1 LTSNREPAST
11 GREVSDVDFA
21 YHATSS
27 PGQWANWAGRNVA
40 VSDDGIAVETEPIID
55 YHDLGFEAE
64 DVAINREGT
73 VYALRPSGDVYGYD
87 RAGGA
92 EAIWRNG
99 DGETVAEPQA
109 VCLAGDRVFVA
120 DADDASLVVISG
132 RERHAI
138 GRIDTGVED
147 LVTLMTG
154 GRTVY
159 ILDAGG
165 DGSTGRVAT
174 LRRHGVVGTALRGLE
189 APRDVSVDPRGN
201 VSVLELTDDGPRIS
215 VFEAR
220 YVASPDAFPY
230 RETIEDFRIEAADDT
245 LVPES
250 IEAISDEAVI
260 VHGPLSASGEP
271 ATVHYRFE
279 DKGDREQSGGFERRH
294 GFDVR
299 CSRLRGGPMQG
310 NTRYPTYYGI
320 ATETD
325 RVYAIEET
333 KKYRRNEAT
342 DRFTATAFRRFDA
355 GEVDT
360 QWHRLSLGF
369 DSHDSNT
376 QVLVSYAATDENSQ
390 TEAGVGALEDVNQHD
405 AADLRAAG
413 ITSVWDLVES
423 APDTIAD
430 VADGATV
437 DRAAAWIDAGV
448 AVLEDR
454 SDRWSRVGTT
464 SPEDALLT
472 EATGRYLQ
480 VRLELVGDADTSP
493 TVESCRVYCPRQTY
507 LQYLPDLYRTGN
519 SEAFLEQLLAVF
531 ETAYTDIEE
540 EFGGVTQ
547 YIDPAGVPS
556 EDLAWLDEWLAIENR
571 EEWPE
576 SARREL
582 LSRAPTLFRQRGTRF
597 GLRAYV
603 KLYLRHVTS
612 PDTDWVL
619 EWQRRRIEDR
629 RDDGYLTESAAESRL
644 ADIDAL
650 ARDDHGGHHLFLME
664 RKDLDGIDSE
674 AARRPYTMHMPGPR
688 SFALF
693 VGPFLDSEHREVVE
707 SIVAEEKPAQTDG
720 HVVPIRQHVKLEGN
734 AFLGINTTLTP
745 RTWVLGRSTLGED
758 TVLKARELL

>member
-1 LTSNREPAST
+1 
-11 GREVSDVDFA
+11 VDFA
-21 YHATSS
+21 YHATSH
-27 PGQWANWAGRNVA
+27 PDQWGDWVGRNVA
-40 VSDDGIAVETEPIID
+40 VVDDGIAVETEPTID
-55 YHDLGFEAE
+55 SHDLGFAAE
-64 DVAINREGT
+64 DVAINRDGT

-99 DGETVAEPQA
+99 DGETVTDPRA

-120 DADDASLVVISG
+120 DGADASLVVISG

-138 GRIDTGVED
+138 GRIETDADD
-147 LVTLMTG
+147 LVTLVTG

-159 ILDAGG
+159 ILDAGAE
-165 DGSTGRVAT
+165 GSTGRVAT

-189 APRDVSVDPRGN
+189 SPQDCTVDPRGN
-201 VSVLELTDDGPRIS
+201 VSVLEMTDDGPRIS

-230 RETIEDFRIEAADDT
+230 RETVEDFRIEDADDT
-245 LVPES
+245 LVPEC
-250 IEAISDEAVI
+250 IEAITDESVI

-271 ATVHYRFE
+271 ATVHYRF
-279 DKGDREQSGGFERRH
+279 GDENEETDGGSLERRH
-294 GFDVR
+294 GLDVR
-299 CSRLRGGPMQG
+299 CSRLRAGPLHG
-310 NTRYPTYYGI
+310 NTRYPTYYGV
-320 ATETD
+320 AEEDD

-369 DSHDSNT
+369 ESHDSNT
-376 QVLVSYAATDENSQ
+376 QVLVSYAATDENGR
-390 TEAGVGALEDVNQHD
+390 TGAGVGDIDDVNEHD

-413 ITSVWDLVES
+413 ITSVWDLVETD
-423 APDTIAD
+423 PERIAD
-430 VADGATV
+430 VANGATV
-437 DRAAAWIDAGV
+437 ERAESWVEAGV
-448 AVLEDR
+448 TALEGR
-454 SDRWSRVGTT
+454 SETWTRVGTT
-464 SPEDALLT
+464 SPEDALFE

-493 TVESCRVYCPRQTY
+493 TVESCRVYCPRRTY
-507 LQYLPDLYRTGN
+507 LQYLPDIYRADRN
-519 SEAFLEQLLAVF
+519 SGAFLEQFLAAF
-531 ETAYTDIEE
+531 ETSYTGIEE
-540 EFGGVTQ
+540 EFSALGQ
-547 YIDPAGVPS
+547 YLDPAGVPS

-582 LSRAPTLFRQRGTRF
+582 LARAPTLFRQRGTRF

-612 PDTDWVL
+612 PDTDWIL
-619 EWQRRRIEDR
+619 DWQRRRIEDR
-629 RDDGYLTESAAESRL
+629 LDDGYLTESEAERRL
-644 ADIDAL
+644 ADVDAL
-650 ARDDHGGHHLFLME
+650 ERDDHGGHHLFLME
-664 RKDLDGIDSE
+664 RQDLDDIESE
-674 AARRPYTMHMPGPR
+674 AAGRPYTMHMPGPR
-688 SFALF
+688 SFAVF
-693 VGPFLDSEHREVVE
+693 VGPFLDPDHRGVVE
-707 SIVAEEKPAQTDG
+707 SVVTEEKPAQTDG

-734 AFLGINTTLTP
+734 AFLGVNTTLTP
-745 RTWVLGRSTLGED
+745 RTFVLGRSTLGED